1 MFTVYMIKKDSEAFW
16 KTKVIQASDIDL
28 INAAQAGDLDSFGEL
43 GRRYFNVLVAV
54 AYNVLGDH
62 HLAEDAAQESLAKAL
77 VNLMNLRDTE
87 RFAGWLRRIC
97 RNVAHDLAVQETDQA
112 LPEDAGQPMSQAQGS
127 DGDGAIKQA
136 LTRLTPEARELV
148 ILRYYN
154 NCSYEQISAVM
165 GLSGPA
171 INGRLTRAKKKLAD
185 YLKRNTLAEDVL

>member
-1 MFTVYMIKKDSEAFW
+1 
-16 KTKVIQASDIDL
+16 
-28 INAAQAGDLDSFGEL
+28 
-43 GRRYFNVLVAV
+43 
-54 AYNVLGDH
+54 
-62 HLAEDAAQESLAKAL
+62 
-77 VNLMNLRDTE
+77 
-87 RFAGWLRRIC
+87 
-97 RNVAHDLAVQETDQA
+97 
-112 LPEDAGQPMSQAQGS
+112 MSQAQGS